1 MKISSYFHLL
11 MCDMCYVVSWKKKR
25 QQENTVLHP
34 SGEVVSEFSSI
45 YGEET
50 QEGKASEPLFTFDC
64 IATATGYFSDSN
76 KLGEGGFGHVY
87 KVRVGMHGE

>member
-1 MKISSYFHLL
+1 
-11 MCDMCYVVSWKKKR
+11 MCNMCYVVSWKKKR